1 MRRSTRFPRSL
12 LALLAICIALSL
24 AACDRPPPE
33 PDATGAPDAVPVAV
47 TIGEIAGPEEYQF
60 GYVGGVAVDAGG
72 RIYVSDRMGSFIRVY
87 SPGGEFLRQIG
98 REGDGPGEFRHPTD
112 LFFDEAG
119 RLWVRDSQRATVLAP
134 AAPDAIPD
142 SVVGTRRFH
151 GYTNWTSSAR
161 SRLVDGLYYYPGY
174 VMSQGRPARY
184 FYFAY
189 DGEGLTGD
197 TVHVPPYATLATVA
211 PAFYRTGARGGRMV
225 EGINRAPF
233 ELGPAW
239 ELTRRGTILGGDG
252 RGGLVETNRAGDT
265 LRVIEVRPS
274 RGVTEAERT
283 DSARSLQARVDS
295 LPVPLDRVENVS
307 PWVRRGE
314 LPDSVPAYLGVHTSE
329 TGEIWVRRWPP
340 EGRPG
345 HSLYHVY
352 APHGA
357 FVRSVII
364 PVAVLVE
371 PPPFIGRDR
380 FVGVVRDPATAVHRV
395 IVVELDGSRTSGD
408 TAVRRVYP

>member
-1 MRRSTRFPRSL
+1 MRGSTRFPRAPVAI
-12 LALLAICIALSL
+12 LALCTALSL

-33 PDATGAPDAVPVAV
+33 PDATDAPDAVDAVPVAV
-47 TIGEIAGPEEYQF
+47 TIGEIVGPEEYQF
-60 GYVGGVAVDAGG
+60 GYVGGVAADAAE
-72 RIYVSDRMGSFIRVY
+72 RIYVADRLGSFIRVY
-87 SPGGEFLRQIG
+87 GPGGEFLRQIG

-134 AAPDAIPD
+134 AAPDALPY
-142 SVVGTRRFH
+142 SVVATRRFH

-174 VMSQGRPARY
+174 RFPQSGPDRY

-189 DGEGLTGD
+189 DEEGVTGD
-197 TVHVPPYATLATVA
+197 TVQVPPYATLATVA
-211 PAFYRTGARGGRMV
+211 SAYYRTSARGGRMV

-233 ELGPAW
+233 ESGPAW
-239 ELTRRGTILGGDG
+239 ELTRRGTIIGGDG
-252 RGGLVETNRAGDT
+252 RGGLAETNRAGDT
-265 LRVIEVRPS
+265 LRVIEVRP
-274 RGVTEAERT
+274 RRAVTEAERA

-345 HSLYHVY
+345 HSLYHVH
-352 APHGA
+352 APDGA
-357 FVRSVII
+357 FLRSVII
-364 PVAVLVE
+364 AAPILVE

-380 FVGVVRDPATAVHRV
+380 FIGVVHDPATAVHRV
-395 IVVELDGSRTSGD
+395 VVVELDG
-408 TAVRRVYP
+408 